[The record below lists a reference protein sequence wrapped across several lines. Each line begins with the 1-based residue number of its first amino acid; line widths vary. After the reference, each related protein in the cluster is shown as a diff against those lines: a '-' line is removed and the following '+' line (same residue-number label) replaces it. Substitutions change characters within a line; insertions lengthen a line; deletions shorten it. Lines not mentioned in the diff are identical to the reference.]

1 MIKKGIRLLGII
13 LMLVV
18 IINIFEMY
26 NTKSYAD
33 LHNSFE
39 KDVFDGGGSS
49 EGHLNDSGMQDVSKI
64 PGAWKPSNQAD
75 STKFNQKVG
84 VIASVVRNVGIL
96 VSVGTLMAIGIKFML
111 GSVEEKAQYKQ
122 TLIPWLVGAILIF
135 AMTSLPS
142 LLYNMSQ
149 GMFN

>member
-33 LHNSFE
+33 LHNLFE

-64 PGAWKPSNQAD
+64 PGAWKPSNQAV

-96 VSVGTLMAIGIKFML
+96 VSVGTLIAIGIKFML
-111 GSVEEKAQYKQ
+111 GSVEEKADYKKTMMPYIYGTFFLFTG
-122 TLIPWLVGAILIF
+122 TLVPQVIFELVTGIDF
-135 AMTSLPS
+135 
-142 LLYNMSQ
+142 
-149 GMFN
+149 